1 MSSFCPVRFDAAFG
15 AVRYVWRR
23 NRPPEPM
30 GASTSDT
37 GSTPPKYRLAFL
49 IAVLV
54 FTLLAWA
61 VWWYFEY
68 KIQSL
73 GGADVP

>member
-1 MSSFCPVRFDAAFG
+1 
-15 AVRYVWRR
+15 
-23 NRPPEPM
+23 M

-73 GGADVP
+73 GGADLP